1 MTLLVRWARGL
12 AADLLPA
19 PFPRRW
25 AHVHAVAD
33 KAEQLRPV
41 LGNEADLAVAAAW
54 VNDIGYA
61 PALATTGFH
70 PLDGARFLRQAGAQ
84 ARLCGL
90 VAYHSGARYEAALRG
105 LSDGLEEF
113 PDEDSLVRQALWYCD
128 MTTGPDG
135 RPVSFDERLSEIE
148 VRYGPDHLVP
158 RGIRTAE
165 AEIRAAI
172 AAVTTAVAGTG

>member
-1 MTLLVRWARGL
+1 MPDRLPPSL
-12 AADLLPA
+12 A
-19 PFPRRW
+19 
-25 AHVHAVAD
+25 
-33 KAEQLRPV
+33 EI
-41 LGNEADLAVAAAW
+41 E
-54 VNDIGYA
+54 
-61 PALATTGFH
+61 ALAERALETI
-70 PLDGARFLRQAGAQ
+70 PRQLKRQLGQ
-84 ARLCGL
+84 VVIR
-90 VAYHSGARYEAALRG
+90 V
-105 LSDGLEEF
+105 EEF

>member
-1 MTLLVRWARGL
+1 M

-41 LGNEADLAVAAAW
+41 LGN
-54 VNDIGYA
+54 
-61 PALATTGFH
+61 
-70 PLDGARFLRQAGAQ
+70 AGAQ

-135 RPVSFDERLSEIE
+135 RLVSFDERLSEIE

-172 AAVTTAVAGTG
+172 AAVTTAVAGAG